1 MSRPESEAEYLARMV
16 PPSVAGLSG
25 LSRRSL
31 FKTALGAAAVFGLP
45 SVLAGCGGD
54 SGGGGE
60 GGAGGDSGGGGS
72 VGGTITWGTNESGT
86 TFAKQYEAQ
95 AADFA
100 KKNAGTEV
108 KINAA
113 DHDTF
118 QTNIN
123 NYLQG
128 NPDDV
133 FTWFAGYRMK
143 FFAARG
149 LIGDVSDIWP
159 LEGIAE
165 SFKTASTGDDGKQY
179 FAPVSYYPWAIFYRK
194 SVWEQKGYEV
204 PKTLDELEALAKQ
217 MQDDKLIPFAF
228 ADKEGWPAMGTFDAL
243 NMRINGYQYHV
254 DLMAG
259 NKAWDSPETK
269 KVFDTWRMLLPYHQP
284 DALGRTWQEAAQSLQ
299 QKKSGMFLL
308 GTFMNEQFPEAE
320 REDLD
325 FFTFPEVDPA
335 IGADALD
342 APIDGSCMSANPK
355 NEEGAKAFLKY
366 LASPDSLAAAVA
378 STKLPFISAN
388 ANADESAYTSLQ
400 KKSAELVSQQKNIAQ
415 FLDRDTR
422 PDFASTVVIPAF
434 QTFLKNPDDIDG
446 LTKSLEEQKKSIFAG

>member
-1 MSRPESEAEYLARMV
+1 MSRPHSEAEYLARLV
-16 PPSVAGLSG
+16 PPSVAGLNV
-25 LSRRSL
+25 SRRSL
-31 FKTALGAAAVFGLP
+31 FKTALGVGAAIGLP
-45 SVLAGCGGD
+45 SVLAGCGGGD
-54 SGGGGE
+54 GGGGGSGGGG
-60 GGAGGDSGGGGS
+60 ASGGGSGS
-72 VGGTITWGTNESGT
+72 GGGTVTWGTNESGT
-86 TFAKQYEAQ
+86 TFAKQFQAE
-95 AADFA
+95 AADFT
-100 KKNAGTEV
+100 KKSGTQVTLNAV
-108 KINAA
+108 

-128 NPDDV
+128 SPDDV
-133 FTWFAGYRMK
+133 FTWFAGYRLR
-143 FFAARG
+143 FFAERG
-149 LIGDVSDIWP
+149 LISDIIDIWP
-159 LEGIAE
+159 LDGVGE

-204 PKTLDELEALAKQ
+204 PKTLDELVALAKK
-217 MQDDKLIPFAF
+217 MQSDKLVPFAF

-243 NMRINGYQYHV
+243 NLRINGYQYHI

-259 NKAWDSPETK
+259 KNAWDSPETK
-269 KVFDTWRMLLPYHQP
+269 KVFDTWKSLLPYHQP

-320 REDLD
+320 RADIEL
-325 FFTFPEVDPA
+325 FTFPEVDST

-342 APIDGSCMSANPK
+342 APIDGHCLSAKPK
-355 NEEGAKAFLKY
+355 NPDGSKAFLKY

-378 STKLPFISAN
+378 ATKLPFIAVNS
-388 ANADESAYTSLQ
+388 NADTSIYTPLQ
-400 KKSAELVSQQKNIAQ
+400 KKSAELVSQQKNISQ

-434 QTFLKNPDDIDG
+434 QSFLKNPNDIDG